1 MSCHLCIT
9 SNEFHKTILF
19 SFCILACRRTI
30 LLSNGIEKLI
40 RKAKGSHQNCK
51 DAATA
56 ALRDLGLDDY
66 NA

>member
-1 MSCHLCIT
+1 LHFYT
-9 SNEFHKTILF
+9 F
-19 SFCILACRRTI
+19 RTI
-30 LLSNGIEKLI
+30 LLKGGIEKLI
-40 RKAKGSHQNCK
+40 RKAKGMQGCK

>member
-1 MSCHLCIT
+1 MPLCA
-9 SNEFHKTILF
+9 ILF
-19 SFCILACRRTI
+19 GFCRII

-40 RKAKGSHQNCK
+40 RKAKVSHESCK

-66 NA
+66 NT